1 MRFSTLTACTI
12 GLIAASNLA
21 QKATAQD
28 TVVPTEAGISAV
40 ENKTPKVANLPNSKV
55 SQTVPIT
62 AIASP
67 TKIPVAV
74 ASPQTA
80 PIHAIAS
87 PAKSATSPITPSRT
101 VPTVAIEEPRTTP
114 EFSRT
119 RKSSQLAQAS
129 PVAQPEWI
137 VPDRISPTAQTPAR
151 VPASPQPQMPRAAQ
165 TPSNLVLTATDVQVV
180 GASTELQQ
188 LVRSRIQT
196 QPGGNVSTPQ
206 LQSDIAA
213 ILETGLFST
222 ATFTTSANPN
232 GLSVT
237 FQVQPTTVRA
247 LNLVNAQAL
256 TPAIANQFFQTQFG
270 APVSP
275 TAINESIRQINTW
288 YRQNGFSLA
297 RVIGVV
303 PNREGVLSVEV
314 AEGTVGAIQIRFT
327 DEQGR
332 PTNDKGEPIRG
343 RTRESFLQS
352 QIQLK
357 PGQIFQESAARQ
369 DLQRILQT
377 GLFTNGRIALEGDA
391 RRTTVVYNL
400 TEARSRALNVSGGL
414 NDDLGLFGSFNY
426 NDSNFNGVG
435 QQLGGNVSVGTRDVQ
450 FDGRFVSPYRATEPD
465 KLGYSVSGFR
475 RRGVSRVFDDDTSEL
490 ANGDRVREGRF
501 GGTVAVN
508 RPIGDGWDGTLG
520 LNYTRVSLRDRD
532 GDIAK
537 RDRNGAPLSF
547 SGTGIDDLTTL
558 NFTAVRDQRNN
569 PSDPS
574 SGSLLTLTTEQSIPI
589 GRGNILS
596 NRLQANYSQYVPVN
610 FFNLEKT
617 QQQPEVLAFNVQAGT
632 TIGDLPPYNAYTLG
646 GPNSVR
652 GYGIGDV
659 AVGRSFVLA
668 SAEYRF
674 PIYSIIGGAV
684 FADFGSDLGS
694 ANAVLGAPGI
704 VRDKPGTGFG
714 FGLGIRVK
722 SPLGTIRAGYGIND
736 QGEGRF
742 QFGFGEKF

>member
-1 MRFSTLTACTI
+1 MRFSTLTVCTI
-12 GLIAASNLA
+12 GLISTSDLA
-21 QKATAQD
+21 QQATAQPII
-28 TVVPTEAGISAV
+28 VPTETAAIVKTPRKLSAV
-40 ENKTPKVANLPNSKV
+40 
-55 SQTVPIT
+55 

-67 TKIPVAV
+67 R
-74 ASPQTA
+74 
-80 PIHAIAS
+80 
-87 PAKSATSPITPSRT
+87 TP
-101 VPTVAIEEPRTTP
+101 P
-114 EFSRT
+114 EFSQT
-119 RKSSQLAQAS
+119 PDL
-129 PVAQPEWI
+129 VAQT
-137 VPDRISPTAQTPAR
+137 RPTPQTPTI
-151 VPASPQPQMPRAAQ
+151 PP
-165 TPSNLVLTATDVQVV
+165 NLVLTATDVQIL
-180 GASTELQQ
+180 GASPELQQ
-188 LVRSRIQT
+188 LIRTRIRT
-196 QPGGNVSTPQ
+196 QPGSNVSTPQ

-222 ATFTTSANPN
+222 ANFTTIPNAN

-237 FQVQPTTVRA
+237 FQVQTATVRS

-256 TPAIANQFFQTQFG
+256 TPAIANQFFQSQFG

-275 TAINESIRQINTW
+275 TAINESIRQINAW

-297 RVIGVV
+297 RVVGVV
-303 PNREGVLSVEV
+303 PNRDGVLTVEV
-314 AEGTVGAIQIRFT
+314 AEGTIGNIQIRFT

-332 PTNDKGEPIRG
+332 LTNDKGEPVRG
-343 RTRESFLQS
+343 RTRDSFLRE

-377 GLFTNGRIALEGDA
+377 GLFTNGRISLEGDA

-400 TEARSRALNVSGGL
+400 TEARSRAFNVSGGI
-414 NDDLGLFGSFNY
+414 NDDLGVFGNLNY
-426 NDSNFNGVG
+426 NDTNFNGIG
-435 QQLGGNVSVGTRDVQ
+435 QQIGGNVSVGTRDVQ
-450 FDGRFVSPYRATEPD
+450 FDGRFVSPYRTSEPD

-475 RRGVSRVFDDDTSEL
+475 RRGVSRVFDDNANKL

-508 RPIGDGWDGTLG
+508 RQIGTGWDGTLG
-520 LNYTRVSLRDRD
+520 LNYTRVSLRDRS
-532 GDIAK
+532 GDLAR

-558 NFTAVRDQRNN
+558 NFTAIRDQRNN
-569 PSDPS
+569 VIDPS
-574 SGSLLTLTTEQSIPI
+574 SGSLLTLSTEQSIPI

-596 NRLQANYSQYVPVN
+596 NRIQANYSQYVPVN

-646 GPNSVR
+646 GANSVR
-652 GYGIGDV
+652 GYDISGV

-694 ANAVLGAPGI
+694 SNAVLGAPGQ
-704 VRDKPGTGFG
+704 VRNLPGTGFG

-722 SPLGTIRAGYGIND
+722 SPFGTIRAGYGIND

>member
-1 MRFSTLTACTI
+1 MRFSKVTACAI
-12 GLIAASNLA
+12 GLISISELA
-21 QKATAQD
+21 QKAIAQD
-28 TVVPTEAGISAV
+28 VVVPTEPSAV
-40 ENKTPKVANLPNSKV
+40 ETKTPAVSSSKTPIAA
-55 SQTVPIT
+55 TVTIE
-62 AIASP
+62 
-67 TKIPVAV
+67 
-74 ASPQTA
+74 A
-80 PIHAIAS
+80 PR
-87 PAKSATSPITPSRT
+87 P
-101 VPTVAIEEPRTTP
+101 TP
-114 EFSRT
+114 EFSRKPIT
-119 RKSSQLAQAS
+119 SKLEVDRALTPVPIAQKLE
-129 PVAQPEWI
+129 V
-137 VPDRISPTAQTPAR
+137 DRAPSIAQTPIRPTPAPQTPIR
-151 VPASPQPQMPRAAQ
+151 PVPAPQTSP
-165 TPSNLVLTATDVQVV
+165 NLVLTATDVQIV
-180 GASTELQQ
+180 GASPELQQ
-188 LVRSRIQT
+188 LIRSRIQT

-222 ATFTTSANPN
+222 ANFTSRTNAN

-237 FQVQPTTVRA
+237 FQVQPTTVRS
-247 LNLVNAQAL
+247 LNLVSAQAL
-256 TPAIANQFFQTQFG
+256 TPTIANQFFQSQFG

-275 TAINESIRQINTW
+275 TAINDSIRQINAW

-297 RVIGVV
+297 RVVGVV
-303 PNREGVLSVEV
+303 PNRDGVLTVEV
-314 AEGTVGAIQIRFT
+314 AEGSIGTIQIRFT

-332 PTNDKGEPIRG
+332 LVNDRGQPIQG
-343 RTRESFLQS
+343 RTREGFLRN

-357 PGQIFQESAARQ
+357 PGQIFQESAARE

-377 GLFTNGRIALEGDA
+377 GLFTNGRVSLEGDA

-400 TEARSRALNVSGGL
+400 TEARSRALNVSGGI
-414 NDDLGLFGSFNY
+414 NEDLGVFGSLNY
-426 NDSNFNGVG
+426 NDTNFNGVG

-450 FDGRFVSPYRATEPD
+450 FDGRFVSPYRSTEPD

-475 RRGVSRVFDDDTSEL
+475 RRGVSRVFDNDASEL

-508 RPIGDGWDGTLG
+508 RPLGEGWDGTLG
-520 LNYTRVSLRDRD
+520 LNYTRISLRDRD
-532 GDIAK
+532 GNVSR

-547 SGTGIDDLTTL
+547 SGTGIDDLTTV

-569 PSDPS
+569 PVDPS
-574 SGSLLTLTTEQSIPI
+574 GGSILTLTTEQSIPI
-589 GRGNILS
+589 GSGSILS
-596 NRLQANYSQYVPVN
+596 NRLQANYSQYIPVN
-610 FFNLEKT
+610 IFNLEKT

-652 GYGIGDV
+652 GYGFNDV

-674 PIYSIIGGAV
+674 PIYSILGGAV
-684 FADFGSDLGS
+684 FADFASDLGS
-694 ANAVLGAPGI
+694 ANSVLGAPGA
-704 VRDKPGTGFG
+704 VRGLPGSGFG
-714 FGLGIRVK
+714 VGVGLRLK

>member
-12 GLIAASNLA
+12 GLISASNSV
-21 QKATAQD
+21 QKTVAQD
-28 TVVPTEAGISAV
+28 VVVPEAITPIATQPSVASSQAVPSAV
-40 ENKTPKVANLPNSKV
+40 VE
-55 SQTVPIT
+55 
-62 AIASP
+62 
-67 TKIPVAV
+67 
-74 ASPQTA
+74 A
-80 PIHAIAS
+80 PR
-87 PAKSATSPITPSRT
+87 P
-101 VPTVAIEEPRTTP
+101 TP
-114 EFSRT
+114 EFSR
-119 RKSSQLAQAS
+119 KSSQ
-129 PVAQPEWI
+129 VAQSI
-137 VPDRISPTAQTPAR
+137 VPPQAQPPRSQQTPPR
-151 VPASPQPQMPRAAQ
+151 SPSPASP
-165 TPSNLVLTATDVQVV
+165 TPPDVVLTATDVQIV
-180 GASTELQQ
+180 GASAELQQ
-188 LVRSRIQT
+188 LVRAQIQT
-196 QPGGNVSTPQ
+196 QPGGNVSTAQ
-206 LQSDIAA
+206 LQRDIAT

-222 ATFTTSANPN
+222 ATFTTRTNPN
-232 GLSVT
+232 GLSVV
-237 FQVQPTTVRA
+237 FQVQPAIVRA

-256 TPAIANQFFQTQFG
+256 TPTIANQFFQAQFG

-275 TAINESIRQINTW
+275 TAINESIRQVNTW

-303 PNREGVLSVEV
+303 PNREGVLTVEV
-314 AEGTVGAIQIRFT
+314 AEGTVSNIQIRFT

-343 RTRESFLQS
+343 RTRESFLQT

-377 GLFTNGRIALEGDA
+377 GLFTNGRISLEGDA

-400 TEARSRALNVSGGL
+400 TEARSRALNVSGGI
-414 NDDLGLFGSFNY
+414 NDDLGVFGSFSY
-426 NDSNFNGVG
+426 NDNNFNGVG

-450 FDGRFVSPYRATEPD
+450 FDGRFVSPYRETEPD

-475 RRGVSRVFDDDTSEL
+475 RRGISRVFDDDTSRL

-508 RPIGDGWDGTLG
+508 RPIGEGWNGTLG
-520 LNYTRVSLRDRD
+520 VNYTRVSLRDQGGNVVR
-532 GDIAK
+532 

-547 SGTGIDDLTTL
+547 SGTGIDDVTTV

-569 PSDPS
+569 PVDPS
-574 SGSLLTLTTEQSIPI
+574 SGSILSLTTEQSIPI
-589 GRGNILS
+589 GRGSILS
-596 NRLQANYSQYVPVN
+596 NRLQANYSQYIPVN

-617 QQQPEVLAFNVQAGT
+617 QNQPEVLAFNVQAGT
-632 TIGDLPPYNAYTLG
+632 TIGDLPPYNAFSLG
-646 GPNSVR
+646 GANSVR
-652 GYGIGDV
+652 GYDISKLGI
-659 AVGRSFVLA
+659 GRSFVLA

-694 ANAVLGAPGI
+694 ANSVLGAPGE
-704 VRDKPGTGFG
+704 VRGLPGTGFG
-714 FGLGIRVK
+714 FGVGLRLK
-722 SPLGTIRAGYGIND
+722 SPLGTIRAGYGINN
-736 QGEGRF
+736 QGESRL

>member
-1 MRFSTLTACTI
+1 MRISTLTACTI
-12 GLIAASNLA
+12 GLISISDLA
-21 QKATAQD
+21 QTAAAT
-28 TVVPTEAGISAV
+28 SA
-40 ENKTPKVANLPNSKV
+40 TNLDEI
-55 SQTVPIT
+55 VPIEAEST
-62 AIASP
+62 QTQSVSDAPSPKSAAVKQAIA
-67 TKIPVAV
+67 A
-74 ASPQTA
+74 
-80 PIHAIAS
+80 
-87 PAKSATSPITPSRT
+87 
-101 VPTVAIEEPRTTP
+101 P
-114 EFSRT
+114 EFSRSAQLVPAIAT
-119 RKSSQLAQAS
+119 PVAVPEFSRPSQLAQAQFEQTYQPVS
-129 PVAQPEWI
+129 PTQEWI
-137 VPDRISPTAQTPAR
+137 VPSRSPASTAQTAPRQTPPRPTPTPATPAP
-151 VPASPQPQMPRAAQ
+151 VPA
-165 TPSNLVLTATDVQVV
+165 NLVLTTTDVQIV
-180 GASTELQQ
+180 GADSELQSII
-188 LVRSRIQT
+188 RSKIRT
-196 QPGGNVSTPQ
+196 QAGGNVSTPQ

-222 ATFTTSANPN
+222 ANFMTQANPN

-237 FQVQPTTVRA
+237 FQVQPTTVRTV
-247 LNLVNAQAL
+247 NLVNAQAL
-256 TPAIANQFFQTQFG
+256 TPAIANQFFQSQLG

-275 TAINESIRQINTW
+275 TAINESIRQINAW
-288 YRQNGFSLA
+288 YRQNGFTLA

-303 PNREGVLSVEV
+303 PSRDGVLTLEV
-314 AEGTVGAIQIRFT
+314 AEGAVSDIQIRFT

-332 PTNDKGEPIRG
+332 LVNDQGEPVRG
-343 RTRESFLQS
+343 RTRESFLRN

-377 GLFTNGRIALEGDA
+377 GLFTNGRVSLEGDA

-400 TEARSRALNVSGGL
+400 TEARSRALNVSGGF
-414 NDDLGLFGSFNY
+414 NDDLGIFGNFNY
-426 NDSNFNGVG
+426 SDNNFNGVG
-435 QQLGGNVSVGTRDVQ
+435 QQLSGNASIGTKDAQ

-465 KLGYSVSGFR
+465 KLGYSISGFR
-475 RRGVSRVFDDDTSEL
+475 RRGVSRVFDDEQSEL
-490 ANGDRVREGRF
+490 ANGDRPREGRF

-508 RPIGDGWDGTLG
+508 RPIGNGWDGTLG
-520 LNYTRVSLRDRD
+520 LNYTRVSIRDRD
-532 GDIAK
+532 GDVAR
-537 RDRNGAPLSF
+537 RDANGAPLSW

-558 NFTAVRDQRNN
+558 SFTAVRDQRN
-569 PSDPS
+569 SAIDPS
-574 SGSLLTLTTEQSIPI
+574 SGSILTLSTEQSIPI

-596 NRLQANYSQYVPVN
+596 NRLQANYSQYMPVN

-652 GYGIGDV
+652 GYGVGEV
-659 AVGRSFVLA
+659 GVGRSFVLA

-684 FADFGSDLGS
+684 FADFASDLGS
-694 ANAVLGAPGI
+694 ADTVLGEPGI
-704 VRDKPGTGFG
+704 VRNRPGTGFG
-714 FGLGIRVK
+714 FGLGIRLK

>member
-1 MRFSTLTACTI
+1 MRFSKITACAI
-12 GLIAASNLA
+12 GLISISELT
-21 QKATAQD
+21 QKAIAQD
-28 TVVPTEAGISAV
+28 FVVLTKPSAV
-40 ENKTPKVANLPNSKV
+40 EMKTPTVSSSKT
-55 SQTVPIT
+55 S
-62 AIASP
+62 IA
-67 TKIPVAV
+67 A
-74 ASPQTA
+74 
-80 PIHAIAS
+80 
-87 PAKSATSPITPSRT
+87 
-101 VPTVAIEEPRTTP
+101 TVAIESPRPTSDS
-114 EFSRT
+114 SRKPIAPKLEVD
-119 RKSSQLAQAS
+119 RS
-129 PVAQPEWI
+129 PLI
-137 VPDRISPTAQTPAR
+137 AQTPVRPPAPQPPSR
-151 VPASPQPQMPRAAQ
+151 QTPASQ
-165 TPSNLVLTATDVQVV
+165 TSPNLVLTATDVQIV
-180 GASTELQQ
+180 GASPELQQ
-188 LVRSRIQT
+188 LIRSRIQT

-206 LQSDIAA
+206 LQSDIAV

-222 ATFTTSANPN
+222 ANFTTRTNAN

-237 FQVQPTTVRA
+237 FQVQPTTVRS

-256 TPAIANQFFQTQFG
+256 TPTIVNQFFQSQFG

-275 TAINESIRQINTW
+275 TAINDSIRQINAW

-297 RVIGVV
+297 RVVGVV
-303 PNREGVLSVEV
+303 PNRDGVLTVEV
-314 AEGTVGAIQIRFT
+314 AEGSIGTIQIRFT

-332 PTNDKGEPIRG
+332 LVNDRGQPIQG
-343 RTRESFLQS
+343 RTREDFLRN

-357 PGQIFQESAARQ
+357 PGQIFQESAARE

-377 GLFTNGRIALEGDA
+377 GLFTNGRVSLEGDA

-400 TEARSRALNVSGGL
+400 TEARSRALNVSGGI
-414 NDDLGLFGSFNY
+414 NEDLGVFGSLNY
-426 NDSNFNGVG
+426 NDTNFNGVG

-450 FDGRFVSPYRATEPD
+450 FDGRFVSPYRSTEPD

-475 RRGVSRVFDDDTSEL
+475 RRGVSRVFDNDASEL
-490 ANGDRVREGRF
+490 ANGDRAREGRF

-508 RPIGDGWDGTLG
+508 RPIGNGWDGTLG
-520 LNYTRVSLRDRD
+520 LNYTRISLRDRD
-532 GDIAK
+532 GNVTR

-547 SGTGIDDLTTL
+547 SGTGIDDLTTV

-569 PSDPS
+569 AVDPS
-574 SGSLLTLTTEQSIPI
+574 SGSILTLTTEQSIPI
-589 GRGNILS
+589 GSGSILS
-596 NRLQANYSQYVPVN
+596 NRLQANYSQYIPVN

-652 GYGIGDV
+652 GYGFNDV

-674 PIYSIIGGAV
+674 PIYSILGGAV
-684 FADFGSDLGS
+684 FADFASDLGS
-694 ANAVLGAPGI
+694 ANSVLGTPGA
-704 VRDKPGTGFG
+704 VRGLPGSGFG
-714 FGLGIRVK
+714 IGVGLRLK

>member
-1 MRFSTLTACTI
+1 MRLFTLTACTI
-12 GLIAASNLA
+12 GLISAADLT

-28 TVVPTEAGISAV
+28 IVVPTETATSANLERAV
-40 ENKTPKVANLPNSKV
+40 SIENKTLIN
-55 SQTVPIT
+55 
-62 AIASP
+62 AIAF
-67 TKIPVAV
+67 
-74 ASPQTA
+74 
-80 PIHAIAS
+80 
-87 PAKSATSPITPSRT
+87 
-101 VPTVAIEEPRTTP
+101 PRTTP
-114 EFSRT
+114 EFSR
-119 RKSSQLAQAS
+119 KQIAQA
-129 PVAQPEWI
+129 AQPEQMI
-137 VPDRISPTAQTPAR
+137 PNQI
-151 VPASPQPQMPRAAQ
+151 QPAAQ
-165 TPSNLVLTATDVQVV
+165 TPPKSPQTPPDLVVIATDVQIV
-180 GASTELQQ
+180 GASPELQQ
-188 LVRSRIQT
+188 LIRAQIQT

-206 LQSDIAA
+206 LQRDIAT

-222 ATFTTSANPN
+222 ASFTTNPNPN

-237 FQVQPTTVRA
+237 FQVQPTTVRS

-256 TPAIANQFFQTQFG
+256 TPAIANQFFQSQFG

-275 TAINESIRQINTW
+275 TAINESIRQINAW

-303 PNREGVLSVEV
+303 PSRNGVLTVEV
-314 AEGTVGAIQIRFT
+314 AEGTIGDIQFRFT
-327 DEQGR
+327 DEQGK
-332 PTNDKGEPIRG
+332 PTNDKGEPIKG
-343 RTRESFLQS
+343 RTRESFLRT
-352 QIQLK
+352 QIQQK

-369 DLQRILQT
+369 DLDRILQT
-377 GLFTNGRIALEGDA
+377 RLFTNGRISLEGDA
-391 RRTTVVYNL
+391 RKTTVVYNL
-400 TEARSRALNVSGGL
+400 TEARSRALNVSGGV

-426 NDSNFNGVG
+426 SDNNFNGVG
-435 QQLGGNVSVGTRDVQ
+435 QQLAGNVSVGTRDVQ

-475 RRGVSRVFDDDTSEL
+475 RRGISRVFDDDTSKL

-508 RPIGDGWDGTLG
+508 RPIGNGWDGTLG
-520 LNYTRVSLRDRD
+520 LNYTRVSLRDGD
-532 GDIAK
+532 GNIAR

-558 NFTAVRDQRNN
+558 NFTAVRDQRDN
-569 PSDPS
+569 PVDPS

-596 NRLQANYSQYVPVN
+596 NRVQANYSQYIPVN

-646 GPNSVR
+646 GANSVR
-652 GYGIGDV
+652 GYENSNL

-674 PIYSIIGGAV
+674 PIYRIIGGAV

-694 ANAVLGAPGI
+694 ANAVLGAPGT
-704 VRDKPGTGFG
+704 VRDLPGTGFG

-722 SPLGTIRAGYGIND
+722 SPFGTIRAGYGIND
-736 QGEGRF
+736 RGEGRF